1 MDLLTVFTLLNAGS
15 QLLGGINDKNAADN
29 AAAAAQDAAN
39 FNAQIIERDID
50 LLEKQR
56 QFVNANFGVS
66 NERKKQSFKAVQ
78 GEAKANYAY
87 GGIDISEGTPISV
100 LRKNARET
108 KFELDT
114 DKFNNDVTNMQID
127 DAQEN
132 VRLNAQLARMEGGS
146 SAASLRAQGTSSL
159 ISSVGKAA
167 RTLTA

>member
-1 MDLLTVFTLLNAGS
+1 LDFLTVFNLIAAGS
-15 QLLGGINDKNAADN
+15 TILGGINDKNAADN
-29 AAAAAQDAAN
+29 AAAAAQQASN
-39 FNAQIIERDID
+39 FNANIIERDID

-66 NERKKQSFKAVQ
+66 NDRKKQSFKAVQ
-78 GEAKANYAY
+78 GEVKANYAY

-100 LRKNARET
+100 LRKNAREM

-132 VRLNAQLARMEGGS
+132 AKLNAQLARMEGGS
-146 SAASLRAQGTSSL
+146 AAASLRAQGTASL
-159 ISSVGKAA
+159 IKSFGSAA
-167 RTLTA
+167 RTLAS